1 LQQKKGH
8 DFQDKEAARKPRQP
22 AEEEIRTVRI
32 WNSRAY
38 CSVSAYT
45 AARKPRQGGRIYSSV
60 QLYGGRTAA
69 ANFWAHFSKFR
80 TVRTVRTSVR
90 YGCFCTE
97 NEGTVVVI
105 FPVKFM
111 HEFRGRDKYTV
122 GLNSADVISRF
133 EEIRRTPSLSLV
145 FPTLGFFQGRFD
157 QKFIVSFNVCL
168 LS

>member
-1 LQQKKGH
+1 LQQEKGH

-69 ANFWAHFSKFR
+69 ANFWAHFFKIPYSPYSTAF
-80 TVRTVRTSVR
+80 
-90 YGCFCTE
+90 FCTE

-111 HEFRGRDKYTV
+111 HKFRGRDKYTV